1 MNAALRT
8 PEILD
13 LIFQHLR
20 FTEDL
25 TVPDARLSAP
35 FLVRWQRKRST
46 LLNAGLA
53 CKAFFE
59 PAMASLWWRVNG
71 IMPFIR
77 LLPNISSKMSQN
89 AYDYMMGRE
98 WTLEEELD
106 ESGLERFDFY
116 AKLVTH
122 IVDLGRKGDDNLSVL
137 LIQLAEIRPSSRC
150 FPRLKSLK
158 ACHFNPDP
166 WLFYTAPT
174 LQELFILAQ
183 NYTEDTRLK
192 TSLSTL
198 IGRLPA
204 RSADLRVMQVP
215 FIPHERS
222 LKSLLQLQDLRQLTI
237 KSAIAG
243 SPPVSEV
250 LAELSTL
257 PRLEQL
263 DLSYPPG
270 IPPLVAPLEFPSE
283 WYPQLTSLAV
293 TGSPQ
298 SIQSVLLYLAS
309 RPLEEVTMRLSWPE
323 PRDPPEASSDVAALT
338 LTVQT
343 LAESLKSVNI
353 SYEALSPIYPMVA
366 TLAPSLS
373 VPTLADVFLPSIPQS
388 WPKLKTLSLP
398 QTMIHGLPDLR
409 DLSLEFAAGDTPLP
423 DIVAP
428 QLRVLDVRSSPIC
441 NKRRAALNLAK
452 TFPNLERL
460 GYNSVAET
468 HIAGARRYS
477 DAWREVKTWLPVLTG
492 RYSGE
497 EDDEADS
504 VVIMRGP
511 RTVGQIA
518 MAGQSHPIIA
528 YDDEDDMD
536 EEYEFDEDSDDP
548 LGYGGDDL

>member
-1 MNAALRT
+1 
-8 PEILD
+8 
-13 LIFQHLR
+13 
-20 FTEDL
+20 
-25 TVPDARLSAP
+25 
-35 FLVRWQRKRST
+35 
-46 LLNAGLA
+46 
-53 CKAFFE
+53 
-59 PAMASLWWRVNG
+59 
-71 IMPFIR
+71 
-77 LLPNISSKMSQN
+77 
-89 AYDYMMGRE
+89 
-98 WTLEEELD
+98 LEEELD

-150 FPRLKSLK
+150 FPHLKSLK

-366 TLAPSLS
+366 TVRSIPLSTDFITHLLAVPHLETLQLAPSLS

-398 QTMIHGLPDLR
+398 QTVMPLVVTHRPPALLTFGAVQKMIHGLPDLR

-518 MAGQSHPIIA
+518 MAGQSHPIIV
-528 YDDEDDMD
+528 YDDENDMD